1 MGMLQ
6 APKGPSGNTSSSFC
20 FPKGETAPDALPP
33 PCLPQVKPQVLP
45 EPPPPLCLPQ
55 VKPQVKN
62 AKLEVFPNSPYF
74 TKK

>member
-20 FPKGETAPDALPP
+20 FPKGETAASD
-33 PCLPQVKPQVLP
+33 
-45 EPPPPLCLPQ
+45 PPLCLPQ